1 MDPQHCQK
9 IKKIKLSTS
18 FFHLYKI
25 FFLTQPLSWMRRPDY
40 ISTEQTRYQ
49 PTTIEKI
56 ESDIGYTV
64 RKKMNVDELYMD
76 RDNQIKA
83 IEKTFE
89 DALEPIEKHY
99 SKGHVYPVDVMSILP
114 DSQMWKYPCAQV
126 MFCLLLIVDA
136 RDLGSV
142 RKKKFSSWF
151 LCNVPRIN

>member
-1 MDPQHCQK
+1 
-9 IKKIKLSTS
+9 
-18 FFHLYKI
+18 
-25 FFLTQPLSWMRRPDY
+25 MRRPDY

-64 RKKMNVDELYMD
+64 RKKMNVDDLYMD

-89 DALEPIEKHY
+89 DALLPIEKHY
-99 SKGHVYPVDVMSILP
+99 SKGHVYPVDVMPILP

-126 MFCLLLIVDA
+126 DA
-136 RDLGSV
+136 YFICITTLSQSQSYDCVSV
-142 RKKKFSSWF
+142 SLYS
-151 LCNVPRIN
+151 

>member
-1 MDPQHCQK
+1 M
-9 IKKIKLSTS
+9 IKSNT
-18 FFHLYKI
+18 I
-25 FFLTQPLSWMRRPDY
+25 FFLVSQPLSWMRRPDY

-83 IEKTFE
+83 IEKTFD
-89 DALEPIEKHY
+89 DAEQPIEKHY
-99 SKGHVYPVDVMSILP
+99 SKGHVYPVEVVPILP

-126 MFCLLLIVDA
+126 
-136 RDLGSV
+136 S
-142 RKKKFSSWF
+142 
-151 LCNVPRIN
+151 

>member
-1 MDPQHCQK
+1 
-9 IKKIKLSTS
+9 
-18 FFHLYKI
+18 
-25 FFLTQPLSWMRRPDY
+25 MRRPDY

-56 ESDIGYTV
+56 ESDIGFTV

-89 DALEPIEKHY
+89 DALHPIEKHY
-99 SKGHVYPVDVMSILP
+99 SKGHVYPVEVMSILP

-126 MFCLLLIVDA
+126 IFLYYFCDRYRYIIYLVLLHLVGT
-136 RDLGSV
+136 LGG
-142 RKKKFSSWF
+142 
-151 LCNVPRIN
+151 VPFCEQTNDT

>member
-1 MDPQHCQK
+1 
-9 IKKIKLSTS
+9 
-18 FFHLYKI
+18 
-25 FFLTQPLSWMRRPDY
+25 MRRPDY

-136 RDLGSV
+136 RD
-142 RKKKFSSWF
+142 FF
-151 LCNVPRIN
+151 HCMF